1 MTCLEAQS
9 NIMAFIDKKLPDE
22 RIGEFVHHMRYC
34 PNCMEELEIYYT
46 LIVGMRQLDN
56 NDELSHDFKE
66 QLNNELDRLENKVKN
81 AKRAKVS
88 TFSVVLVFAVILMFL
103 FYNQCLSKVYNIE
116 QIIIKD
122 KQGTEYFYNC
132 FGDYIEICDE
142 DIVVSSSLNNIPRE
156 SSFYEKIRFYNLMHP
171 EIIEEDEEE
180 NENEQTV
187 ID

>member
-22 RIGEFVHHMRYC
+22 RISEFVNHMRYC

-66 QLNNELDRLENKVKN
+66 QLNNELDRLESKVKN

-88 TFSVVLVFAVILMFL
+88 TFGIVFATVVVIMFF
-103 FYNQCLSKVYNIE
+103 FYNQCLFKVYNIE
-116 QIIIKD
+116 QMILKS
-122 KQGTEYFYNC
+122 KQGNEYFYDC
-132 FGDYIEICDE
+132 FADYIEMCDE
-142 DIVVSSSLNNIPRE
+142 DIVVSSSFNNIPKE
-156 SSFYEKIRFYNLMHP
+156 VSFYDKVRYYNLMHP
-171 EIIEEDEEE
+171 EIIEEEEE
-180 NENEQTV
+180 ETESE
-187 ID
+187 